1 MYISIGSIIVDDI
14 VLPNG
19 HTHMGMFGGGG
30 THAIAGMRIWAQDVG
45 IVSWV
50 GRDFPLDMEALLEKE
65 FDLGGVLR
73 RDLPTPR
80 AWQVFEWDNR
90 RTEIF
95 RTGLHDFFV
104 NSLRPDE
111 FPVDYFGA
119 TGVHLQCDVQYFH
132 EWINLL
138 RGHGTRV
145 IVWEP
150 WGELCLP
157 EKRGLFREFMPL
169 VDAVSPNLL
178 EAQTLTGLDDPVG
191 IARALLSDGA
201 NLVALRM
208 GADGSLIA
216 TRDHKLIFIPAV
228 KVEKIVDVTGAGNA
242 YCGGF
247 LVGLVE
253 TGDPIQAGCWGAVSG
268 SFALEQFG
276 ALYPFAGVHAEAI
289 ERLTHIQGE
298 LKCESWS

>member
-14 VLPNG
+14 VLPDG
-19 HTHMGMFGGGG
+19 RTHMGMFGGGG
-30 THAIAGMRIWAQDVG
+30 THAIAGMRVWSPDVG

-50 GRDFPLDMEALLEKE
+50 GRDFPADMLASLQKE
-65 FDLGGVLR
+65 FNLQGVLR
-73 RDLPTPR
+73 RDLPSPR

-95 RTGLHDFFV
+95 RTGMNEFLV

-111 FPVDYFGA
+111 FPLMYRGA
-119 TGVHLQCDVQYFH
+119 AGVHLQCDVQYFH

-157 EKRGLFREFMPL
+157 ANRDMFREFMPL
-169 VDAVSPNLL
+169 VDAISPNLL
-178 EAQTLTGLDDPVG
+178 EAQALTGLDDPAAIV
-191 IARALLSDGA
+191 RSLLLDGA

-208 GADGSLIA
+208 GAEGSLVA
-216 TRDHKLIFIPAV
+216 SQNHALAFIPAV
-228 KVEKIVDVTGAGNA
+228 HVGQIVDVTGAGNA

-247 LVGLVE
+247 LVGLAE
-253 TGDPIQAGCWGAVSG
+253 TGDLVQAGLRGAVSG
-268 SFALEQFG
+268 SFAIEQFG
-276 ALYPFAGVHAEAI
+276 ALYPFSGVQDRAQA
-289 ERLTHIQGE
+289 RLLQIQGDI
-298 LKCESWS
+298 KCESW